1 MNIACQRS
9 SSSKKYN
16 TYTQREMMRESRH
29 TTDPCKIFNV
39 PEGYFEQLPARLME
53 QVAKHESLKVV
64 HRRKTVRRWIAAAS
78 VAVVVAIGG
87 YVAFV
92 RQGGGLSSADVS
104 LSAETSPEDV
114 AMDELL
120 DYVMYDS
127 SDYYAFTSEVGESMS
142 E

>member
-1 MNIACQRS
+1 
-9 SSSKKYN
+9 
-16 TYTQREMMRESRH
+16 
-29 TTDPCKIFNV
+29 
-39 PEGYFEQLPARLME
+39 ME

-92 RQGGGLSSADVS
+92 RQGGGLSSANVS
-104 LSAETSPEDV
+104 LSAEPSPEDV

>member
-1 MNIACQRS
+1 
-9 SSSKKYN
+9 
-16 TYTQREMMRESRH
+16 MMKESRH
-29 TTDPCKIFNV
+29 TTDPRKIFNV
-39 PEGYFEQLPARLME
+39 PEGYFEQLPTRIME

-64 HRRKTVRRWIAAAS
+64 HRRKTIRRWIAAAS
-78 VAVVVAIGG
+78 VAVVVGIGG

-92 RQGGGLSSADVS
+92 RQGVGFSSVEMS
-104 LSAETSPEDV
+104 MSAEASPEDV

-127 SDYYAFTSEVGESMS
+127 SDYYAFTSEIGESMT